1 MYFDLT
7 NDAQRQQFREH
18 VERLLRKGSVVRL
31 TDEQPRTL
39 EQNSFYQVL
48 VTCFASK
55 TGYQPKVVKEVLI
68 KRVVCP
74 DIFLAGGRVRSTSE
88 LTSTEMQTVIS
99 RFQFYASTVANVP
112 LPEADKYR
120 SVIDAIRQVER
131 DRDFIPQPTVKWEH
145 K

>member
-18 VERLLRKGSVVRL
+18 VERLLKKGSVVRL

-39 EQNSFYQVL
+39 EQNSFFQVL
-48 VTCFASK
+48 VGLFACR
-55 TGYQPKVVKEVLI
+55 TGCQPKEVKAII
-68 KRVVCP
+68 KTLVCP
-74 DIFLAGGRVRSTSE
+74 DIFIRGTRLRSTAD

-99 RFQFYASTVANVP
+99 RFQFYASTVAGIE

-120 SVIDAIRQVER
+120 AVIEGIRQVEKA
-131 DRDFIPQPTVKWEH
+131 RDFIPQPSIKW
-145 K
+145 KPK

>member
-18 VERLLRKGSVVRL
+18 VERLLKKGSVVRL

-39 EQNSFYQVL
+39 EQNSFFQVL

-55 TGYQPKVVKEVLI
+55 SGIHPRRVKELI
-68 KRVVCP
+68 KVSVCP
-74 DIFLAGGRVRSTSE
+74 DIFVKGTRLRSTAE

-99 RFQFYASTVANVP
+99 RFQNYASIIAGIE
-112 LPEADKYR
+112 LPEASKYR
-120 SVIDAIRQVER
+120 SVIDAIRQVEK
-131 DRDFIPQPTVKWEH
+131 DRDFIPQPSVKWQP